1 VNLLRKGTS
10 LKTVIKHC
18 LSGAETASGTVVII
32 DVFRASNT
40 ILMLLARGAASVIPV
55 ATVREAFAMKDKH
68 PDYLLAGERKGIK
81 VAGFDMGNSPYEAS
95 RMDLAGKHVILT
107 TSAGTRAIW
116 HARRA
121 ERIVIGSFGNADALV
136 KMLKQMNPLLVTWL
150 AVGTEAVSGAIEDEL
165 CAVYMKGMLE
175 GEPQD
180 FSSIRVKILTGEGA
194 ERLRRLG
201 QENDFS
207 YCLATNMFRFVPEI
221 AQERA
226 QYRIFR
232 VINS

>member
-1 VNLLRKGTS
+1 VNLLRKETC
-10 LKTVIKHC
+10 LKTVIKRC

-55 ATVREAFAMKDKH
+55 ATVREAIALKERH
-68 PDYLLAGERKGIK
+68 PGYLLAGERKGIK
-81 VAGFDMGNSPYEAS
+81 VAGFDMGNSPYEATKT
-95 RMDLAGKHVILT
+95 DLVGKHVILT
-107 TSAGTRAIW
+107 TSAGTQAIW

-121 ERIVIGSFGNADALV
+121 ERIVVGSFGNADALV
-136 KMLKQMNPLLVTWL
+136 RTLKQMNPFLVTWL

-165 CAVYMKGMLE
+165 CAVYLKGTLE

-180 FSSIRVKILTGEGA
+180 IRPIRVKILTGEGA
-194 ERLRRLG
+194 DRLRRLG

-207 YCLATNMFRFVPEI
+207 YCLATNMFKFVPEI
-221 AQERA
+221 MEEGGRH
-226 QYRIFR
+226 RIHKT
-232 VINS
+232 ITS